1 MHNCIDGGK
10 GFAVGKLTEQ
20 EKKILLNIGAA
31 LPCLSDENRKMFIK
45 FGEFLV
51 FIKPEEEKIED
62 LPLELDSS
70 SKAKKNFLHQ

>member
-1 MHNCIDGGK
+1 M
-10 GFAVGKLTEQ
+10 GKLTEQ

-51 FIKPEEEKIED
+51 FIKPEEEKIEE
-62 LPLELDSS
+62 LPLELDGS
-70 SKAKKNFLHQ
+70 SKAKKNFLQQ